1 MPKPYGVFFLPFLSL
16 LSCALLVAAPKLA
29 PRGFSMTSFHQLYPT
44 IVAAITGFSLY
55 TTVVALLASNGI
67 LDRSRVTAGAGVLGY
82 CLGYKDVVAT
92 LLLSKKGV
100 KIGLAH
106 GATLSDPT
114 SLLKG
119 AGKVHRH
126 IELRTPE
133 QLQRPE
139 VKHLL
144 QACLTEWRRRM
155 EAKQSKPRNGTSI
168 P

>member
-1 MPKPYGVFFLPFLSL
+1 
-16 LSCALLVAAPKLA
+16 
-29 PRGFSMTSFHQLYPT
+29 MTSNSDLPK
-44 IVAAITGFSLY
+44 AIRELLE
-55 TTVVALLASNGI
+55 VLPAPVQALALSARLLLLTSIPGSTEI
-67 LDRSRVTAGAGVLGY
+67 PDTKAKLVGY
-82 CLGYKDVVAT
+82 GYGLGYKDIVAT
-92 LLLSKKGV
+92 LLLSKKSV

-119 AGKVHRH
+119 TGKVHRY

-133 QLQRPE
+133 QLQRSE

-144 QACLTEWRRRM
+144 EACLSEWRRRM
-155 EAKQSKPRNGTSI
+155 EANQSKSRNGTSV

>member
-1 MPKPYGVFFLPFLSL
+1 
-16 LSCALLVAAPKLA
+16 
-29 PRGFSMTSFHQLYPT
+29 MTSSSALPT
-44 IVAAITGFSLY
+44 AIRDLLEVLPAPVQALALSARLLLLTSIPGS
-55 TTVVALLASNGI
+55 TEIPDTKAKVV
-67 LDRSRVTAGAGVLGY
+67 GY
-82 CLGYKDVVAT
+82 GYGLGYKDVVAT

-100 KIGLAH
+100 KIGLAR
-106 GATLSDPT
+106 GAGLSDPT